1 MNSGSYGKFSAS
13 IGVWVLTVVILTVF
27 SGFAQQAQSPEGDYG
42 DAPDALYALYQHANP
57 DKIAQF
63 PSAYDEL
70 GEPLYIYHRFP
81 HEEVFLGKTVT
92 SERDAILINQDKD
105 DGWLPQS
112 FSACSTQS
120 LSVEVTLPDS
130 ASGGPVYLNVAFDW
144 DQDGVWSGIS
154 VCDSL
159 QETASEWAIQ
169 NLRLDRAPFSLKP
182 GGSRVIQLPEI
193 LIGPNGG
200 EAWSRFSI
208 STEPVES
215 DDWNGAGQFEF
226 GETEDH
232 LLCVLHDGQALD
244 GCPTMQTEPFA
255 ANLVRSTPMDQ
266 SVDIL
271 LPVLDMEGDTVAC
284 SIEAGGLP
292 KSGDAELSDTCQ
304 VTYTPEAGF
313 SGIDQF
319 SYRVEDPLSNLF
331 KVALVTVQV
340 DNKSPIAQTIVLIT
354 PEDESLPIQ
363 LIGEDPDEDPL
374 TYSLDTEPFN
384 GALGGNLGLNEIDSI
399 TGQAL
404 YIPNLN
410 FNGLDFFLYRID
422 DGNGGFDSA
431 LVLIQVTPV
440 NDFPEAEDDFVVNP
454 NVQTIAFNV
463 VGNDF
468 DVDGDVLV
476 VSSFTQPPNGTVS
489 CAGAICIYTPDDEFD
504 SGFDSFTY
512 TTDDRNGGTD
522 DAVVTLR
529 VGNLPPTTV
538 NDSATTNE
546 DNSVTVNVLA
556 NDSDI
561 DGDPFSVTG
570 NTQPSNGSVSCSSTQ
585 CTYSPSK
592 DFFGTDSFS
601 YTASDN
607 LGGASQAT
615 VTVTV
620 TARNDAPV
628 ANDDSGSTNEDTT
641 LILNVLLNDSD
652 VEGNSLSVS
661 DATNP
666 SNGTVSING
675 NNTITYRP
683 DSDFHGT
690 DSFNYTLRDSVG
702 ATDTATVTITVAS
715 INDAPDAVDDNVST
729 NEDNAITVS
738 VLSNDSDVDGDT
750 LNVTTTSNPSDGAIQ
765 VNGNNI
771 TYTPDGNF
779 NGSDSFT
786 YTISDGNGGSD
797 TATVSIIVNA
807 VNDAPVAQDDPV
819 STNED
824 TAITIS
830 VLNNDNDVDPDT
842 LSISAT
848 TNPSNGNLQINGA
861 TMITYT
867 PDSDFH
873 GSDSFTYTVSDGNGG
888 TDTAT
893 VNITVNSINDNPVA
907 VDDDINVN
915 EDDNITF
922 TVLDN
927 DSDVDGDTLNVTT
940 TTDPSNGSIN
950 VVGNAITYTP
960 DVNFDGSDSFTY
972 TISDGNGGTDTATVN
987 IAINPFNDPPAATD
1001 DSATTDED
1009 NSVTISVLNNDS
1021 DQDGDSISVSA
1032 TTDPANGSVQING
1045 GTTITY
1051 TPDQHFNGS
1060 DSFTYTLSDGNSGT
1074 DTATVSVT
1082 VNAVNDSPDASD
1094 DTANTNEDNSVTISV
1109 LTNDGDLDGDS
1120 ISVISKTDPANGS
1133 VQINGGSTITYTPDQ
1148 HFNGSD
1154 SFTYTISDGAGGT
1167 DTATVNVTVNPVN
1180 DTPDAQDD
1188 VSGTSEDTA
1197 VVINVLSND
1206 SDIDGDTLTVTTTS
1220 NPSSGNVQINGGTTI
1235 TYTPDSDFNGNDSFT
1250 YTISDGNGGSDTATV
1265 NVSVGAINDAP
1276 DADDDTVSVDEDNS
1290 VVVSVLTNDDDLDGD
1305 SISVI
1310 SKTDPSNGSVTINS
1324 GTTITYTPDQHF
1336 NGSDSFTYTI
1346 SDGNG
1351 GTDTA
1356 TVNVTVNSINDV
1368 PVANLDTTGTNE
1380 DTAVIINVLGNDTDI
1395 DGDTLNII
1403 STTPPNNG
1411 SVQINGGT
1419 TITYTPDSD
1428 FNGTDSFM
1436 YTIDDGNGGQAATTV
1451 TVNVAAINDAPVA
1464 DNDSDSVDEDS
1475 SVVIPVLD
1483 NDSDV
1488 DGDSLSINSAGP
1500 ASNGTVQI
1508 TGGTAITYTPNANF
1522 NGSDSFTY
1530 TVSDGNGGT
1539 DTATVNVT
1547 VNPVNDNPTANND
1560 SVNTDE
1566 DVMVT
1571 VNVLTNDDDIDVGD
1585 SISIAFNTDPANG
1598 TVTCTATSCTYDP
1611 NSNFN
1616 GSDSFMYTIGD
1627 GNGGSDTATVTV
1639 VVGATNDA
1647 PNAANDNVTTD
1658 EDNAITISVLS
1669 NDSDIDGDA
1678 LSISGTTNPGNG
1690 TILVNGNNTITY
1702 TPNIHYFGSD
1712 SFTYTITDGNGGSD
1726 TAIVNVIVNSIND
1739 APMAV
1744 DDSANTDEDNAV
1756 VISVL
1761 TNDSDVDGDTLAVTS
1776 TSAPS
1781 NGNLQINGGTTI
1793 TYTPD
1798 SDFNGS
1804 DSFTYTIED
1813 GNGGSNTATVNVTVN
1828 PINDAPVAD
1837 DDTVSTDEDNAIVI
1851 SARGNDSDVDG
1862 DTMTIIG
1869 TDSPAN
1875 GSVQINGGT
1884 TLTYTPD
1891 QHFNGVDSFTYTI
1904 SDGNGGSDTAMVNVT
1919 VNSINDNPVAGDD
1932 SAITDEDNAIV
1943 ISVLA
1948 NDSDVDGD
1956 SLTVTGTSN
1965 PANGSVQ
1972 INGGTT
1978 ITYTPDQHFNGSDS
1992 FTYTISDGNG
2002 GSDTATVNVTVNA
2015 INDAPDAQDDSDSV
2029 DEDNPV
2035 TISVLGNDSDV
2046 DGDTMTV
2053 TNASNPSNGSVQING
2068 GTTITY
2074 TPDSDFNGSDS
2085 FTYTISDGNGGTD
2098 TATVNITVNAI
2109 NDAPVADD
2117 DTAITNEDIPTNILV
2132 LTNDSDVDADT
2143 LSVSTTSTPS
2153 NGSVVIEA
2161 DNTITYT
2168 PSLHYFGPDSFTYTI
2183 SDGAGG
2189 TDTATVNVTVNSVN
2203 DVPVAVTDN
2212 VNTDEDNL
2220 IVINVLTNDTDAD
2233 GDSLDVTTLTQPMDG
2248 TAQLDGNDTITYTPD
2263 SDFNGSDSFAYTISD
2278 GNGGVTVGT
2287 VNVTVN
2293 AINDA
2298 PIANDDSDNTD
2309 EDTAVVM
2316 SVLVNDTDVDLDTL
2330 VITSISD
2337 PANGSVQI
2345 NGGTTITYTPNQHYF
2360 GSDSFTYTISDG
2372 AGGAD
2377 TATVSL
2383 TVNSVNDVPVA
2394 NTDSATTDEDN
2405 SVVINVLT
2413 NDTDADGDSL
2423 TVTGANAPSNGS
2435 VQVNGGNTITYTPDS
2450 DFNGSDAFTYTI
2462 SDGNGGTN
2470 TGTVNVTVNPI
2481 NDAPVAIDDTVG
2493 TNEDNAVVI
2502 SVLINDSDVDL
2513 NTITVNG
2520 TTDPANGSVQINGGT
2535 TITYTPNQHYFG
2547 PDSFTYTIEDG
2558 AGGTDTAT
2566 VNVTVGSVNDAP
2578 NVVADSAS
2586 TNEDNAVIITV
2597 LGNDSDVEGD
2607 TLTVDSAT
2615 DPANGNVIINGDNT
2629 ITYTPDADFNGG
2641 DSFTYT
2647 VIDGNGGSNTALV
2660 SVTVNA
2666 VNDNPVA
2673 NSDIANTNEDNAI
2686 IINVLDNDTDVDL
2699 DTLTV
2704 VSTSTASNGTVGI
2717 NGGTTITYTPN
2728 AHYFGVDSFTYS
2740 ISDNNGGSAT
2750 GTVNVT
2756 VISINDAPAAND
2768 DTASTNE
2775 DEAVLIN
2782 VLSNDSDV
2790 EGDLLTIISNSDPS
2804 NGTVLCGATNCTYT
2818 PNAHFFGSDSFTYT
2832 IDDGNSGVDTATVNI
2847 TVSSINDA
2855 PDANND
2861 GATTDEDNA
2870 VIVNVL
2876 SNDSD
2881 VEGDTLTVDS
2891 ATSPSNGTVQVN
2903 GDNTITY
2910 TPNAD
2915 YFGSDSFN
2923 YTVIDGQGGS
2933 SNATVNLTIN
2943 SVNDNPVAVDDNAAT
2958 DEDNAVNINV
2968 LDNDSDVDLDT
2979 LTVNSTTSPNNGSVF
2994 VEANN
2999 TITYTPNLNFSGADS
3014 FTYTVIDG
3022 QGGNATATVNI
3033 AVGALNDA
3041 PVADDDSATT
3051 DEDNAVLISVLS
3063 NDSDV
3068 EADTLTIT
3076 GTTSSSN
3083 GTVNINGGTTI
3094 TYTPNADFFGNDSFV
3109 YTIED
3114 GNGGADTATVNIT
3127 VNPIND
3133 NPVANTDDVSTN
3145 EDNALIIGVL
3155 TNDSDVD
3162 GDTISVTTT
3171 TNPSNGS
3178 INVNVDDTITYTPD
3192 AHFFGNDSFTYT
3204 IEDGNGGTDTATI
3217 NVTVNAVNDVPVAV
3231 DDSATTDE
3239 DTSVNINVLDD
3250 DTDVD
3255 LDTLSVS
3262 NTTTPS
3268 NGSVVVE
3275 ANNTIT
3281 YTPNAHYFGNDSFVY
3296 TVSDGNGGADTATVN
3311 ITVNPVNDAP
3321 DAANDSASVDEDSS
3335 VIVTVLTND
3344 SDVDGDTVDVISV
3357 STASNGTTQLNGDD
3371 TITYTPNADFNGADS
3386 FTYTVNDGNGGS
3398 DTATVNITINAVNDA
3413 PVANDDSAS
3422 TDEDMAVIIAVLG
3435 DDTDV
3440 DLDTLSV
3447 SSAGP
3452 ASNGTVNINGDNTV
3466 TYTSS
3471 LNFNGADSFS
3481 YTISDGNGG
3490 SDTATVNVTVNAVN
3504 DAPDAMADNVSVD
3517 EDNSLNINV
3526 LVNDSDV
3533 EGDTLDV
3540 TTTTTP
3546 ANGSVVVE
3554 ANDTITYTPNTHF
3567 NGVDT
3572 FDYTVEDGNGGV
3584 SNATVTITVNS
3595 INDVPVANDDS
3606 DSTNEDTQVAI
3617 DVAANDTDADS
3628 DTLSVDSNTQ
3638 GSNGSVSCVGGICT
3652 YTPNQDFNGV
3662 DSFTYTIGDGNGGS
3676 DVATV
3681 NVTINAVNDDPVAV
3695 DDSANTDEDMAIII
3709 DVLSNDSDVEFDT
3722 LTVTSTSSPTKGTTQ
3737 VNGDNTITY
3746 TPNIS
3751 LNGSDSFTYTVEDGN
3766 GGSAT
3771 ATVNI
3776 TINSINDNPVA
3787 NDDSDSVDEDNP
3799 ITIDVVANDLDDDI
3813 GDVLAATVNTQP
3825 TNGSASCSVNDC
3837 TYTPDPNF
3845 HGIDSFTYLLEDGQ
3859 GGSDTATV
3867 TVTVNSV
3874 NDIPVANDDSASTDE
3889 DNAINF
3895 VILSNDSDDDGD
3907 TLTISSN
3914 TLPTN
3919 GGVVVELDKTVTY
3932 TPDANFNGIDTFTY
3946 TVDDGNGGSDTA
3958 TVTVTVNSINDLP
3971 VANDDNV
3978 TLDEDVQTDIIVTIN
3993 DTDDDGD
4000 TLTVDSHTHPGSG
4013 SVSCVG
4019 DTCTFTP
4026 SANFF
4031 GAESFTYT
4039 ITDGNG
4045 AFDTATVNLTVTPV
4059 NDAPVAN
4066 ADSDTLDEDTFTTIT
4081 VLLNDSD
4088 VEGDSIS
4095 VTSNTQGS
4103 NGSVT
4108 CTASD
4113 CTYTPNA
4120 DFFGADS
4127 FTYTIDD
4134 GNGGTALGNV
4144 DVTVTNIN
4152 DMPVAN
4158 DDSATIDEDD
4168 FIAIDVI
4175 ANDVDVDGDT
4185 LTITNLTF
4193 PSDGNVSCTG
4203 AVCTY
4208 TPDANFNGVDSF
4220 TYTINDGNGQTDTAT
4235 VTITINSIQD
4245 APVANDDT
4253 SPFILEDFQANIGV
4267 LLNDFDPDGDA
4278 FSLISN
4284 TDPANGTVVCTTSC
4298 TYTPD
4303 QDFNGSDSF
4312 VYTIEDST
4320 GLQDTA
4326 TVSLTVLPR
4335 NDSPTAVDDSV
4346 TTDEDMA
4353 IVIDVLSNDF
4363 DVDGDTLTLQSNTN
4377 PSNGGVVCSTTCTYT
4392 PNANFFGSDSFSYT
4406 INDGNGKTSNATVNI
4421 TVNAVNDDPVA
4432 NTDSDSVDE
4441 DSAVIVDVLTN
4452 DTDADGDSLIIISN
4466 TQGSNGAVVCG
4477 ATCTYT
4483 PNADFNGADSF
4494 TYTVDDGNSGQSV
4507 GTVNITVNPINDVPI
4522 AVDDMHT
4529 LDEDTVA
4536 NIVVTTNDIDVDGD
4550 TLNATLLSNAAR
4562 GNVVCV
4568 SDTCTYT
4575 PDAHFNGVDSFTYTV
4590 DDGNG
4595 GSDTAT
4601 VDLTIISIPDPTAD
4615 PDAVDDNAV
4624 TDEDMF
4630 IDIDV
4635 LANDSDSDG
4644 DPINVAANT
4653 QPSNGTASCAGSICT
4668 YTPDPDFFGADS
4680 FMYTVED
4687 GQGGFADATVNV
4699 TVNSVNDFPVASD
4712 DLAILDEDDFL
4723 SIDVLTNDSDLEGDI
4738 LSVLSN
4744 TQGSNGAV
4752 VCSATECTYTPNA
4765 DFNGNDSFTYTVDDG
4780 NGGTDVANV
4789 DVTVN
4794 AINDDPVAVDDAIS
4808 TDEEM
4813 AVIVDVLANDS
4824 DVDLDSI
4831 SITTTFN
4838 LTPNGSVSCVS
4849 TQCTYTPDNNFFGTD
4864 NFSYDISDGNG
4875 GTATANV
4882 TVTVNPINDAP
4893 VANDDIAPFVL
4904 EDSQVN
4910 VSVLSNDFD
4919 PDGDLLTVTID
4930 SLPSNGTVI
4939 VMPNNTIDYIP
4950 DANFFGVDSFTYMI
4964 DDGNGLTDTAM
4975 VDVTVL
4981 AKNDKPVAVDDS
4993 ATTDEDVAVVVD
5005 VLANDTDV
5013 ELDTL
5018 TIISNS
5024 QGTNGSVTC
5033 SATDCTYTP
5042 NTGFDGSD
5050 SFTYTIDDG
5059 NGGTDT
5065 ATVNVTV
5072 NATMASMM
5080 QSASVWPLLLGIL
5093 LSPLTL
5099 TRNVWRRFKDWTMKQ
5114 SRTKKW
5120 IPIPKSN
5127 IQFSHTEF
5135 IRYKSLP

>member
-1 MNSGSYGKFSAS
+1 MNSGTFGKILAS
-13 IGVWVLTVVILTVF
+13 IGVWMLLAVS
-27 SGFAQQAQSPEGDYG
+27 SGYGQQAQSPEGDYG
-42 DAPDALYALYQHANP
+42 DAPDALYALYQNVNP
-57 DKIAQF
+57 EMIAQF
-63 PSAYDEL
+63 PSGFDES
-70 GEPLYIYHRFP
+70 GQPLYIYHRFP
-81 HEEVFLGKTVT
+81 SQEVFLGKTVT

-112 FSACSTQS
+112 FSACSTQA
-120 LSVEVTLPDS
+120 LSVEVTLPET
-130 ASGGPVYLNVAFDW
+130 ASGQAIYLNVAFDW
-144 DQDGVWSGIS
+144 DQDGVWSGVS
-154 VCDSL
+154 ACDGSSSL
-159 QETASEWAIQ
+159 TQEWVIQ
-169 NLRLDRAPFSLKP
+169 NLRLDTTPYLLKP
-182 GGSRVIQLPEI
+182 GSSRVIQLPEI
-193 LIGPNGG
+193 LIGPSAG
-200 EAWSRFSI
+200 EAWSRFTI
-208 STEPVES
+208 STEPVNTT
-215 DDWNGAGQFEF
+215 DWNGVGNFEF

-232 LLCVLHDGQALD
+232 LLCVFSGEQVLD

-266 SVDIL
+266 AVDIL
-271 LPVLDMEGDTVAC
+271 LPVLDMEGNN
-284 SIEAGGLP
+284 IECRIERSDLP
-292 KSGDAELSDTCQ
+292 QSGNVEMSDACQ
-304 VTYTPEAGF
+304 VTYTPESGF
-313 SGIDQF
+313 SGEDQF

-331 KVALVTVQV
+331 KVAQVTVQV
-340 DNKSPIAQTIVLIT
+340 DNESPTAQTIILIT

-363 LIGEDPDEDPL
+363 LFGEDPDEDL
-374 TYSLDTEPFN
+374 LIYSLDTEPFN
-384 GALGGNLGLNEIDSI
+384 GVLGGNLGINEVDSV
-399 TGQAL
+399 TGQTL
-404 YIPNLN
+404 YTPNLN
-410 FNGLDFFLYRID
+410 FNGLDFFLYRVD

-440 NDFPEAEDDFVVNP
+440 NDVPEAVDDVFVNP
-454 NVQTIAFNV
+454 NIQTIAFNV
-463 VGNDF
+463 TNNDF

-522 DAVVTLR
+522 TATVTIR

-546 DNSVTVNVLA
+546 DVNVTISVLA

-570 NTQPSNGSVSCSSTQ
+570 NTQPTNGSVSCNATQ
-585 CTYSPSK
+585 CVYNPDQ

-620 TARNDAPV
+620 NARNDAPV
-628 ANDDSGSTNEDTT
+628 ANDDSGSTNEDTPIT
-641 LILNVLLNDSD
+641 VNVLLNDSD

-661 DATNP
+661 ATTNP
-666 SNGTVSING
+666 SNGSVNING
-675 NNTITYRP
+675 NNTIRYTP

-690 DSFNYTLRDSVG
+690 DSFSYTLRDSVG
-702 ATDTATVTITVAS
+702 ATDTATVTVTVAS

-729 NEDNAITVS
+729 NEDNAISVT

-750 LNVTTTSNPSDGAIQ
+750 LNVTITTDPSDGSIQ
-765 VNGNNI
+765 VNNNII
-771 TYTPDGNF
+771 TYTPDNDF

-786 YTISDGNGGSD
+786 YTISDGNGGTD
-797 TATVSIIVNA
+797 TATVNVSVNA
-807 VNDAPVAQDDPV
+807 INDAPVAQDDSV

-824 TAITIS
+824 TAITVS
-830 VLNNDNDVDPDT
+830 VLDNDSDVDLDT

-848 TNPSNGNLQINGA
+848 TNPSNGAIQVNGG
-861 TMITYT
+861 TTITYT
-867 PDSDFH
+867 PNSDYH
-873 GSDSFTYTVSDGNGG
+873 GADTFTYTVSDGAGG

-907 VDDDINVN
+907 VDDNINVN
-915 EDDNITF
+915 EDDDITF

-927 DSDVDGDTLNVTT
+927 DSDVDGDTINVTST
-940 TTDPSNGSIN
+940 TNPSNGTIN
-950 VVGNAITYTP
+950 VVGNSITYTP
-960 DVNFDGSDSFTY
+960 DVNFDGSDAFTY
-972 TISDGNGGTDTATVN
+972 TISDGAGGTATATVN
-987 IAINPFNDPPAATD
+987 ITINPFNDPPAATD
-1001 DSATTDED
+1001 DSATVDED
-1009 NSVTISVLNNDS
+1009 NPVTISVLSNDS
-1021 DQDGDSISVSA
+1021 DQDGDSVSVSA
-1032 TTDPANGSVQING
+1032 TTNPANGLVQVNG

-1051 TPDQHFNGS
+1051 TPNQHFNGS
-1060 DSFTYTLSDGNSGT
+1060 DSFTYTLSDGNGGF
-1074 DTATVSVT
+1074 DTATVNVT
-1082 VNAVNDSPDASD
+1082 VNAVNDNPDASD
-1094 DTANTNEDNSVTISV
+1094 DTASTNEDNNVTISV

-1120 ISVISKTDPANGS
+1120 ISVNGTTDPANGS
-1133 VQINGGSTITYTPDQ
+1133 VQINGATTITYMPDQ

-1167 DTATVNVTVNPVN
+1167 DTATVNVTVNPIN
-1180 DTPDAQDD
+1180 DVPVAQNDAA
-1188 VSGTSEDTA
+1188 GTSEDNS
-1197 VVINVLSND
+1197 VVISVLSND
-1206 SDIDGDTLTVTTTS
+1206 SDIDLDTLTITATTD
-1220 NPSSGNVQINGGTTI
+1220 PSSGNVQINSGTTI
-1235 TYTPDSDFNGNDSFT
+1235 TYTPDSDFNGNDNFT
-1250 YTISDGNGGSDTATV
+1250 YTISDGNGGTDTATV

-1276 DADDDTVSVDEDNS
+1276 EANDDVASVDEDSS
-1290 VVVSVLTNDDDLDGD
+1290 VVVSVLSNDTDLDGD
-1305 SISVI
+1305 SISVL
-1310 SKTDPSNGSVTINS
+1310 STTDPSNGSVQVNS
-1324 GTTITYTPDQHF
+1324 GTTVTYTPDQHF

-1368 PVANLDTTGTNE
+1368 PVANLDSTGTNE
-1380 DTAVIINVLGNDTDI
+1380 DNAVIINVLSNDTDI
-1395 DGDTLNII
+1395 DGDTLTITA
-1403 STTPPNNG
+1403 TTDPSNG
-1411 SVQINGGT
+1411 NVQINSGT
-1419 TITYTPDSD
+1419 TITYMPDSD
-1428 FNGTDSFM
+1428 FNGQDSFM
-1436 YTIDDGNGGQAATTV
+1436 YTISDGNGGQANTTV

-1464 DNDSDSVDEDS
+1464 GDDSDSVDEDS
-1475 SVVIPVLD
+1475 NVLIPVLD

-1488 DGDSLSINSAGP
+1488 DLDTLSISSAGTS
-1500 ASNGTVQI
+1500 SNGTVQI
-1508 TGGTAITYTPNANF
+1508 TGGTAITYTPNPNF

-1530 TVSDGNGGT
+1530 TVSDSSGGT

-1547 VNPVNDNPTANND
+1547 VNAVNDDPTANND
-1560 SVNTDE
+1560 SANTDE
-1566 DVMVT
+1566 DMAVT
-1571 VNVLTNDDDIDVGD
+1571 INVLTNDGDIDAGD
-1585 SISIAFNTDPANG
+1585 SISIAFNTDPSSG
-1598 TVTCTATSCTYDP
+1598 SVTCNLTSCTYTPDGD
-1611 NSNFN
+1611 FN

-1647 PNAANDNVTTD
+1647 PDAVNDSATTD

-1678 LSISGTTNPGNG
+1678 LSISGSTNPSNG
-1690 TILVNGNNTITY
+1690 SIVVNGNNTITY
-1702 TPNIHYFGSD
+1702 TPTAHYFGSD

-1726 TAIVNVIVNSIND
+1726 TATANVTVNSVND
-1739 APMAV
+1739 VPAAV
-1744 DDSANTDEDNAV
+1744 DDSATTDEDNE
-1756 VISVL
+1756 VIVSVL
-1761 TNDSDVDGDTLAVTS
+1761 NNDSDIDGDTLTVTT
-1776 TSAPS
+1776 TSSSS
-1781 NGNLQINGGTTI
+1781 NGNVQIDGGTTI
-1793 TYTPD
+1793 TYMPD

-1804 DSFTYTIED
+1804 DSFTYTISD
-1813 GNGGSNTATVNVTVN
+1813 GNGGTNTATVNVTVN
-1828 PINDAPVAD
+1828 PINDAPVAID
-1837 DDTVSTDEDNAIVI
+1837 NTVSVDEDNNLTI
-1851 SARGNDSDVDG
+1851 SVLSNDSDVDG
-1862 DTMTIIG
+1862 DTITVIG
-1869 TDSPAN
+1869 TSDPAN
-1875 GSVQINGGT
+1875 GSVQ
-1884 TLTYTPD
+1884 
-1891 QHFNGVDSFTYTI
+1891 V
-1904 SDGNGGSDTAMVNVT
+1904 
-1919 VNSINDNPVAGDD
+1919 
-1932 SAITDEDNAIV
+1932 
-1943 ISVLA
+1943 
-1948 NDSDVDGD
+1948 
-1956 SLTVTGTSN
+1956 
-1965 PANGSVQ
+1965 
-1972 INGGTT
+1972 NGGTT
-1978 ITYTPDQHFNGSDS
+1978 INYMPDSDFNGSDS

-2002 GSDTATVNVTVNA
+2002 GTNTATVNITVNSINDNPIAGDDSAITDEDNAVVISVLTNDTDVDLDSLTVTGASDPANGSVQINNGTTITYTPDQHFNGFDSFTYTIIDGNGGTDTATVNVTVNA

-2035 TISVLGNDSDV
+2035 TISVLSNDNDV

-2053 TNASNPSNGSVQING
+2053 SSTSSASNGSVQING

-2074 TPDSDFNGSDS
+2074 MPDSDFNGSDS
-2085 FTYTISDGNGGTD
+2085 FTYTIIDGNGGSD

-2109 NDAPVADD
+2109 NDAPIANDD
-2117 DTAITNEDIPTNILV
+2117 SASTNEDNGVIV
-2132 LTNDSDVDADT
+2132 SVMTNDTDVDLDT
-2143 LSVSTTSTPS
+2143 LTVTSTTSPA
-2153 NGSVVIEA
+2153 NGSVQINSA
-2161 DNTITYT
+2161 TTITYT
-2168 PSLHYFGPDSFTYTI
+2168 PDQHFFGSDSFTYTI

-2189 TDTATVNVTVNSVN
+2189 TDTAIVNVTVNSVN
-2203 DVPVAVTDN
+2203 DVPVANTDN
-2212 VNTDEDNL
+2212 ATTDEDDF
-2220 IVINVLTNDTDAD
+2220 IVINVLSNDTDAD

-2248 TAQLDGNDTITYTPD
+2248 SAQLNGNDTITYTPD
-2263 SDFNGSDSFAYTISD
+2263 SDFNGSDSFTYTIDD
-2278 GNGGVTVGT
+2278 GKGGITVGS
-2287 VNVTVN
+2287 VVVTVN

-2298 PIANDDSDNTD
+2298 PVANDDSANINEDND
-2309 EDTAVVM
+2309 VII
-2316 SVLVNDTDVDLDTL
+2316 SVLTNDTDVDLDTL
-2330 VITSISD
+2330 TVTGTTSPS
-2337 PANGSVQI
+2337 NGSVQI
-2345 NGGTTITYTPNQHYF
+2345 NSGTTITYTPVQHFF
-2360 GSDSFTYTISDG
+2360 GSDSFTYTISDA
-2372 AGGAD
+2372 AGGTD
-2377 TATVSL
+2377 TATVNVTIS
-2383 TVNSVNDVPVA
+2383 SVNDVPVA
-2394 NTDSATTDEDN
+2394 NTDNATTDEDDFI
-2405 SVVINVLT
+2405 VINVLT

-2435 VQVNGGNTITYTPDS
+2435 VQVNGGATITYTPDN
-2450 DFNGSDAFTYTI
+2450 DFNGSDSFTYTI
-2462 SDGNGGTN
+2462 IDGNGGTN
-2470 TGTVNVTVNPI
+2470 TGTVNVTVNAI
-2481 NDAPVAIDDTVG
+2481 NDAPVAVDDAAG
-2493 TNEDNAVVI
+2493 TNEDNAVMI
-2502 SVLINDSDVDL
+2502 SVLVNDSDVDL
-2513 NTITVNG
+2513 DTMTV
-2520 TTDPANGSVQINGGT
+2520 TTASSPSNGSVQINSGT

-2547 PDSFTYTIEDG
+2547 ADSFTYTISDG

-2566 VNVTVGSVNDAP
+2566 VNVTVSSVNDAP
-2578 NVVADSAS
+2578 DVVADSAS
-2586 TNEDNAVIITV
+2586 TNEDTTVIINV
-2597 LGNDSDVEGD
+2597 LSNDSDVESD
-2607 TLTVDSAT
+2607 MLTVDSAT
-2615 DPANGNVIINGDNT
+2615 DPANGNVVVNGNNT
-2629 ITYTPDADFNGG
+2629 ITYMPDSDFNGA

-2647 VIDGNGGSNTALV
+2647 VSDGNGGNNTALV
-2660 SVTVNA
+2660 SITVNA

-2673 NSDIANTNEDNAI
+2673 NTDIANTNEDNAI
-2686 IINVLDNDTDVDL
+2686 IISALSNDTDVDL
-2699 DTLTV
+2699 DGLTV
-2704 VSTSTASNGTVGI
+2704 ISTSSASNGTVQI
-2717 NGGTTITYTPN
+2717 NSGTTITYMPN
-2728 AHYFGVDSFTYS
+2728 AHYFGADSFTYT
-2740 ISDNNGGSAT
+2740 IEDGNGGSAT

-2756 VISINDAPAAND
+2756 VISVNDAPAAND

-2790 EGDLLTIISNSDPS
+2790 EGDLLTISGNTNPS
-2804 NGTVLCGATNCTYT
+2804 NGAVLCGATNCTYT
-2818 PNAHFFGSDSFTYT
+2818 PNNHFFGNDSFTYT
-2832 IDDGNSGVDTATVNI
+2832 IGDGNGGVDTGTVNI
-2847 TVSSINDA
+2847 TISSINDA
-2855 PDANND
+2855 PDANDD

-2870 VIVNVL
+2870 VIVSVL
-2876 SNDSD
+2876 ANDSD
-2881 VEGDTLTVDS
+2881 VEGDTLSVDS
-2891 ATSPSNGTVQVN
+2891 ATSPSNGTVNIN

-2910 TPNAD
+2910 TPSAD
-2915 YFGSDSFN
+2915 FFGSDSFS
-2923 YTVIDGQGGS
+2923 YTVVDGQGGS
-2933 SNATVNLTIN
+2933 SNATVNITIN
-2943 SVNDNPVAVDDNAAT
+2943 AVNDNPVAVDDNAAT
-2958 DEDNAVNINV
+2958 DEDNAVNIDV
-2968 LDNDSDVDLDT
+2968 LDNDSDVDLNT
-2979 LTVNSTTSPNNGSVF
+2979 LTVDSTTSPSSGSVF
-2994 VEANN
+2994 VEADN

-3022 QGGNATATVNI
+3022 QGGSATATANI

-3041 PVADDDSATT
+3041 PVAVADSVST

-3068 EADTLTIT
+3068 EGDTLTIT
-3076 GTTSSSN
+3076 TTTSPNN
-3083 GTVNINGGTTI
+3083 GTVQINDGTTI
-3094 TYTPNADFFGNDSFV
+3094 TYTPDADSFGNDSFV
-3109 YTIED
+3109 YTVED

-3145 EDNALIIGVL
+3145 EDNALIISVL

-3162 GDTISVTTT
+3162 GDTFSVSGTTD
-3171 TNPSNGS
+3171 PSNGS
-3178 INVNVDDTITYTPD
+3178 INLNVDDTITYTPNT
-3192 AHFFGNDSFTYT
+3192 HFFGNDSFSYT
-3204 IEDGNGGTDTATI
+3204 IEDGNGGTDTATV
-3217 NVTVNAVNDVPVAV
+3217 NVTINAVNDVPVAV
-3231 DDSATTDE
+3231 DDSASTDE
-3239 DTSVNINVLDD
+3239 DTSVNIDVLGDD
-3250 DTDVD
+3250 SDVD
-3255 LDTLSVS
+3255 LDNLSVS

-3268 NGSVVVE
+3268 NGSVIIE
-3275 ANNTIT
+3275 TDNTIT
-3281 YTPNAHYFGNDSFVY
+3281 YTPSAHFFGNDSFVY
-3296 TVSDGNGGADTATVN
+3296 TVIDGNGGADTATVN
-3311 ITVNPVNDAP
+3311 ITINPVNDAP
-3321 DAANDSASVDEDSS
+3321 DAADDSASVNEDEF

-3344 SDVDGDTVDVISV
+3344 SDVDGDSVDVTSV
-3357 STASNGTTQLNGDD
+3357 SSASNGTTQLNVDD
-3371 TITYTPNADFNGADS
+3371 TITYTPNTHFNGNDSFTYTVIDGNGGTDTATVNITINAINDAPVASDDSATTDEDTSVIITVLSNDSDVDLDILNVSSAGPASNGSVVINGGTTISYTPNLNFNGADS
-3386 FTYTVNDGNGGS
+3386 FSYTVEDGNGGTA
-3398 DTATVNITINAVNDA
+3398 TATVNITINAVNDA
-3413 PVANDDSAS
+3413 PD
-3422 TDEDMAVIIAVLG
+3422 AV
-3435 DDTDV
+3435 
-3440 DLDTLSV
+3440 
-3447 SSAGP
+3447 
-3452 ASNGTVNINGDNTV
+3452 
-3466 TYTSS
+3466 
-3471 LNFNGADSFS
+3471 ADSVG
-3481 YTISDGNGG
+3481 GN
-3490 SDTATVNVTVNAVN
+3490 
-3504 DAPDAMADNVSVD
+3504 

-3533 EGDTLDV
+3533 EGDSLDV

-3554 ANDTITYTPNTHF
+3554 TNDTITYTPDPHF
-3567 NGVDT
+3567 NGVDS
-3572 FDYTVEDGNGGV
+3572 FDYTVIDGNGGV
-3584 SNATVTITVNS
+3584 SNATVMITVNS

-3617 DVAANDTDADS
+3617 DVAANDTDADG
-3628 DTLSVDSNTQ
+3628 DTLSVDSHSQ

-3652 YTPNQDFNGV
+3652 YMPNADFNGV
-3662 DSFTYTIGDGNGGS
+3662 DTFTYTIGDGNGGS
-3676 DVATV
+3676 DTATV
-3681 NVTINAVNDDPVAV
+3681 NLTINAMNDDPVAV
-3695 DDSANTDEDMAIII
+3695 DDSAITDEDVGVVI
-3709 DVLSNDSDVEFDT
+3709 DVLTNDSDVEFDT
-3722 LTVTSTSSPTKGTTQ
+3722 LTVTSTSAPTKGTTQ
-3737 VNGDNTITY
+3737 INGDNTITY

-3776 TINSINDNPVA
+3776 TINSINDAPVA

-3799 ITIDVVANDLDDDI
+3799 ITIDVVANDVDDDI
-3813 GDVLAATVNTQP
+3813 GDVLTATVNAQP
-3825 TNGSASCSVNDC
+3825 SNGSANCSVNDC

-3845 HGIDSFTYLLEDGQ
+3845 NGVDSFTYLLEDGQ
-3859 GGSDTATV
+3859 GGSDTGTV
-3867 TVTVNSV
+3867 TITVNSI
-3874 NDIPVANDDSASTDE
+3874 NDIPVAVDDSASVDE
-3889 DNAINF
+3889 DNNINF
-3895 VILSNDSDDDGD
+3895 IILSNDSDDDGD

-3914 TLPTN
+3914 TQPSN
-3919 GGVVVELDKTVTY
+3919 GSVVVETDDTVTY
-3932 TPDANFNGIDTFTY
+3932 TPNAHFNGIDTFTY
-3946 TVDDGNGGSDTA
+3946 TVDDSNGGSDTA
-3958 TVTVTVNSINDLP
+3958 TVMVTVNSVNDLP

-3978 TLDEDVQTDIIVTIN
+3978 VLDEDVETDIVVVSN

-4000 TLTVDSHTHPGSG
+4000 TLTVDSHTQPGSG

-4019 DTCTFTP
+4019 GTCTFTP

-4031 GAESFTYT
+4031 GADNFTYT

-4066 ADSDTLDEDTFTTIT
+4066 ANSDTLDEDTFTTIA

-4095 VTSNTQGS
+4095 ITSNTQGS
-4103 NGSVT
+4103 NGAVSCTVT
-4108 CTASD
+4108 D
-4113 CTYTPNA
+4113 CTYTPSA

-4134 GNGGTALGNV
+4134 GNGGTAVGNV

-4175 ANDVDVDGDT
+4175 SNDVDVDGDT

-4193 PSDGNVSCTG
+4193 PSDGNVNCTG

-4267 LLNDFDPDGDA
+4267 LLNDFDPDGDP

-4303 QDFNGSDSF
+4303 PNFNGNDSF
-4312 VYTIEDST
+4312 TYTIEDST

-4326 TVSLTVLPR
+4326 SVSLTVLPR

-4346 TTDEDMA
+4346 NTDEDMV
-4353 IVIDVLSNDF
+4353 IIIDVLSNDF
-4363 DVDGDTLTLQSNTN
+4363 DVDGDTLTLQSNTT

-4392 PNANFFGSDSFSYT
+4392 PNTNFFGSDSFSYT
-4406 INDGNGKTSNATVNI
+4406 INDGNGKTNSATVNI
-4421 TVNAVNDDPVA
+4421 TINAVNDDPVA

-4441 DSAVIVDVLTN
+4441 DDSVIVDVLIN
-4452 DTDADGDSLIIISN
+4452 DTDADGDSLIIINN

-4477 ATCTYT
+4477 GTCTYT

-4494 TYTVDDGNSGQSV
+4494 TYTVDDSNGGQNV
-4507 GTVNITVNPINDVPI
+4507 GTVNITVNPINDAPT

-4536 NIVVTTNDIDVDGD
+4536 NIVVTTNDTDVDGD
-4550 TLNATLLSNAAR
+4550 TLSATLLSNAAR

-4699 TVNSVNDFPVASD
+4699 TVNSVNDLPVAND
-4712 DLAILDEDDFL
+4712 DSAILDEDDFL
-4723 SIDVLTNDSDLEGDI
+4723 SIDVLTNDTDLEGDI
-4738 LSVLSN
+4738 LSVLSSTN
-4744 TQGSNGAV
+4744 PSNGTV
-4752 VCSATECTYTPNA
+4752 LCSATECTYTPSA

-4780 NGGTDVANV
+4780 NGGTDIANV
-4789 DVTVN
+4789 DVTIN
-4794 AINDDPVAVDDAIS
+4794 AINDAPVSVDDAIS

-4849 TQCTYTPDNNFFGTD
+4849 TQCTYTPDNNFFGAD

-4939 VMPNNTIDYIP
+4939 VMLNNTIDYIP
-4950 DANFFGVDSFTYMI
+4950 DSNFFGVDSFTYMI

-4993 ATTDEDVAVVVD
+4993 AITDEDVAVVVD
-5005 VLANDTDV
+5005 VLTNDTDV
-5013 ELDTL
+5013 EGDSL

-5024 QGTNGSVTC
+5024 QGTNGAVSCT
-5033 SATDCTYTP
+5033 ATDCTYTP
-5042 NTGFDGSD
+5042 NAGFDGSD

-5065 ATVNVTV
+5065 GTVNVTV

-5099 TRNVWRRFKDWTMKQ
+5099 TRNLLRRFKNWTMKQ
-5114 SRTKKW
+5114 GQTKTW

-5127 IQFSHTEF
+5127 IQSSRTEF
-5135 IRYKSLP
+5135 FR